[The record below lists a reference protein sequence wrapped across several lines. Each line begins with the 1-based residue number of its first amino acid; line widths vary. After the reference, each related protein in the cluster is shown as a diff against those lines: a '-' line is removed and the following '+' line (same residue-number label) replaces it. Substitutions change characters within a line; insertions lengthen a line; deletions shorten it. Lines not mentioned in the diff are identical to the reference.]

1 MLSPALHDVPVD
13 AAGTR
18 ATNCLRSGRFTRTL
32 VHHTHHPRRLMS
44 DLQDGLTRALAG
56 QFTIEREVGAGGMAT
71 VFLARDLKHDRQVAL
86 KVLRDELSAALGPER
101 FSREIRF
108 VAQFNHPH
116 ILSLY
121 DSGSVDGFVYFVM
134 PFVEGESLRD
144 RLAREKQL
152 PVPDAI
158 RILKEVADALAYA
171 HARGVVHRD
180 IKPGNV
186 LLSGRH
192 AVVTDF
198 GVAKAVS
205 ASATNDTA
213 TTVGLAVGTP
223 HYMAPEQAMGV
234 TDIDQRVDIYAL
246 GVLAYEMLT
255 GRTPF
260 EGKTPQGIL
269 AAHVMEAPR
278 PLRELRPGVS
288 EQVAQVVIR
297 CMKKEPADRW
307 QSAEQL
313 LTHLDMIASTPS
325 GGMTPTDTRPLMG
338 VAPLVA
344 KRQRNRRAVMVGG
357 VLLLVVAGGAAF
369 WKLGGATGSTSIQ
382 RIGVMPID
390 DISGRDSV
398 FVTAMHDALTN
409 AIAQLGEAGVASRS
423 TMARYKGS
431 AKTLREIAAAENL
444 DAVVETTVFRADS
457 VMRINVQFS
466 NPVTTRSLWASTY
479 NPNVTDVL
487 QAQSSVVSQ
496 IKAGI
501 DSVLKGP
508 RTGARK

>member
-1 MLSPALHDVPVD
+1 
-13 AAGTR
+13 
-18 ATNCLRSGRFTRTL
+18 
-32 VHHTHHPRRLMS
+32 MS
-44 DLQDGLTRALAG
+44 DAQASLTQALARH
-56 QFTIEREVGAGGMAT
+56 FAIEREVGAGGMAT
-71 VFLARDLKHDRQVAL
+71 VYLARDLKHDRQVAL
-86 KVLRDELSAALGPER
+86 KVLRPELSAALGPER

-121 DSGSVDGFVYFVM
+121 DSGEMEGFLYFVM
-134 PFVEGESLRD
+134 PYVEGESLRD

-158 RILKEVADALAYA
+158 RILKEVADALAYS

-198 GVAKAVS
+198 GVAKAVT
-205 ASATNDTA
+205 ASATRDTM

-223 HYMAPEQAMGV
+223 HYMAPEQAMGAA
-234 TDIDQRVDIYAL
+234 DIDHRADIYAL
-246 GVLAYEMLT
+246 GVLAYEMIT

-260 EGKTPQGIL
+260 EAKTPQGIL
-269 AAHVMEAPR
+269 AAHVMEAPK
-278 PLRELRPGVS
+278 PIRELRPGLP
-288 EQVAQVVIR
+288 EPLANAIMR
-297 CMKKEPADRW
+297 CLEKHAADRW
-307 QSAEQL
+307 QSADDL
-313 LTHLDMIASTPS
+313 LAHLDLIAATPS
-325 GGMTPTDTRPLMG
+325 GGMTPTDTRPLKG
-338 VAPLVA
+338 IGGTIARKRRTRLVGTA
-344 KRQRNRRAVMVGG
+344 
-357 VLLLVVAGGAAF
+357 VVAAVLIGGSAAAWHWGRGAGAAP
-369 WKLGGATGSTSIQ
+369 GIQ

-390 DISGRDSV
+390 DISGKDSV
-398 FVTAMHDALTN
+398 FVAAMHDALTN
-409 AIAQLGEAGVASRS
+409 ALAQLSQVGVAPRS

-431 AKTLREIAAAENL
+431 PRTVREIAAAENL

-466 NPVTTRSLWASTY
+466 DPVTTRSLWASTY

-487 QAQSSVVSQ
+487 KAQSTVVSQ

-501 DSVLKGP
+501 DSVLTRGHSP
-508 RTGARK
+508 GARQ

>member
-1 MLSPALHDVPVD
+1 
-13 AAGTR
+13 
-18 ATNCLRSGRFTRTL
+18 
-32 VHHTHHPRRLMS
+32 MS
-44 DLQDGLTRALAG
+44 DLQDSLARALVG

-71 VFLARDLKHDRQVAL
+71 VFLARDIKHDRQVAL

-121 DSGSVDGFVYFVM
+121 DSGAVDGFVYFVM

-158 RILKEVADALAYA
+158 RILRDVADALAYS

-198 GVAKAVS
+198 GVAKAVTA
-205 ASATNDTA
+205 ASTGDAV

-234 TDIDQRVDIYAL
+234 ADIDHRADIYAL
-246 GVLAYEMLT
+246 GILAYEMIT
-255 GRTPF
+255 GHTPF
-260 EGKTPQGIL
+260 EGKSPQAIL
-269 AAHVMEAPR
+269 AAHVMEPPR
-278 PLRELRPGVS
+278 PIRELRPGLA
-288 EQVAQVVIR
+288 EPLAQAIMR
-297 CMKKEPADRW
+297 CMAKEPADRW
-307 QSAEQL
+307 QSAEL
-313 LTHLDMIASTPS
+313 LLNHLELIAATPS
-325 GGMTPTDTRPLMG
+325 GGMTPTDTRPIMG
-338 VAPLVA
+338 VGGMVKQRTRRNATLLIGVTALVI
-344 KRQRNRRAVMVGG
+344 
-357 VLLLVVAGGAAF
+357 GGAGTA
-369 WKLGGATGSTSIQ
+369 WKLAVNSGDGTIK
-382 RIGVMPID
+382 RIGVMPIE

-398 FVTAMHDALTN
+398 FVAAMHDALTN
-409 AIAQLGEAGVASRS
+409 ALAQLGEAGVASRS

-431 AKTLREIAAAENL
+431 PKSTREIAAAEGL
-444 DAVVETTVFRADS
+444 DAVVEATVFRADS

-466 NPVTTRSLWASTY
+466 DAATTRSLWASTY

-487 QAQSSVVSQ
+487 QAQSAVVNQ

-501 DSVLKGP
+501 DSVLTGT
-508 RTGARK
+508 RTPGVRQ